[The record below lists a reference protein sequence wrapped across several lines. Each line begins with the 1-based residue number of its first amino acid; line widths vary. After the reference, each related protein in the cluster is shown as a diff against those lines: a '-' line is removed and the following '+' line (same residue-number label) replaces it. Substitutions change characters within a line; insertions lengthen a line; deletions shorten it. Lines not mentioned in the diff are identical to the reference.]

1 MTKELE
7 EALLAK
13 EKKIVGGKINAFRNL
28 DDNLME
34 EYLGEDFPLMEE
46 LRLALVGLNLG
57 TDIATYK
64 LVGRNSATKLQGFE
78 GTGAYQ
84 KENVISTTGFKLFVR
99 HVKSAYKSMIEL
111 MDAEEGTFSITREP
125 DDDLVNTIEDMKDE
139 EGVFRQD
146 DLEIVLDSFLRPKS
160 GKVKRGFS
168 TTFFEVLSAK
178 SKTNR
183 TMIYNHW
190 EEVYN
195 NFRSFNIPEE
205 FRDIFE
211 EAPIS
216 DEEKNK
222 LQGLRLPVYIM
233 KFPQVNILQY
243 EDDKT
248 AIGLLNDFM
257 SSPSILGETMSKYNR
272 YYRRGESEFTSEGGG
287 DEVNPDEVAE
297 DVLEN
302 LDITLDKDG
311 DPLYMMESMK
321 GSEIFAVDDVIVGKI
336 EAFFEEELQGSN
348 YSNEVRKILTD
359 SLKEFT
365 KEINIGVINR
375 EEYYLPMLD
384 DNIDII
390 MSFNRLRNTD
400 EGPMGV
406 PIQYEY
412 SYLEIDVRES
422 NIPRIKFVVDD
433 GMYSYDALCA
443 KINRD
448 AEKAFKTLSS
458 MIKRQPRTFMSRKN
472 IKALGYGGVGTSY
485 LSGIGPNI
493 TGLIPESEMESDYAM
508 ILIKRV
514 IEPLYIDE
522 MNGRFF
528 FGKDVPKFINTE
540 AYTQIKDSVRKTVG
554 RQIRTQG
561 VSVIQPRDLDYLT
574 TYFKSLKMYSRTDLG
589 NLRTQSN
596 NAAEVFNKIANLAST
611 SRQERT
617 RYNERIQNALGN
629 IIFDIYES
637 QGVDATQINT
647 KFMDR
652 PIKEYEN
659 AVGDDNLIISY
670 LMELLSDPDFRKY
683 AVREGGMQENL
694 AELQRTLESGLLSRI
709 YDDLGDN
716 SLSKSHTIATDMIRK
731 SKGLKIYKAYM
742 DINNVD
748 DVDYVIDLIYKEDR
762 VDIYAHD
769 IETILTL
776 NISNDTMASGVGLN
790 PQIIYKIKGL
800 FR

>member
-1 MTKELE
+1 
-7 EALLAK
+7 
-13 EKKIVGGKINAFRNL
+13 
-28 DDNLME
+28 
-34 EYLGEDFPLMEE
+34 
-46 LRLALVGLNLG
+46 
-57 TDIATYK
+57 
-64 LVGRNSATKLQGFE
+64 
-78 GTGAYQ
+78 
-84 KENVISTTGFKLFVR
+84 
-99 HVKSAYKSMIEL
+99 
-111 MDAEEGTFSITREP
+111 
-125 DDDLVNTIEDMKDE
+125 
-139 EGVFRQD
+139 
-146 DLEIVLDSFLRPKS
+146 
-160 GKVKRGFS
+160 
-168 TTFFEVLSAK
+168 
-178 SKTNR
+178 
-183 TMIYNHW
+183 
-190 EEVYN
+190 
-195 NFRSFNIPEE
+195 
-205 FRDIFE
+205 
-211 EAPIS
+211 
-216 DEEKNK
+216 
-222 LQGLRLPVYIM
+222 
-233 KFPQVNILQY
+233 
-243 EDDKT
+243 
-248 AIGLLNDFM
+248 
-257 SSPSILGETMSKYNR
+257 
-272 YYRRGESEFTSEGGG
+272 
-287 DEVNPDEVAE
+287 
-297 DVLEN
+297 
-302 LDITLDKDG
+302 
-311 DPLYMMESMK
+311 
-321 GSEIFAVDDVIVGKI
+321 
-336 EAFFEEELQGSN
+336 
-348 YSNEVRKILTD
+348 
-359 SLKEFT
+359 
-365 KEINIGVINR
+365 
-375 EEYYLPMLD
+375 
-384 DNIDII
+384 
-390 MSFNRLRNTD
+390 
-400 EGPMGV
+400 
-406 PIQYEY
+406 
-412 SYLEIDVRES
+412 
-422 NIPRIKFVVDD
+422 
-433 GMYSYDALCA
+433 MYSYEALCR

-448 AEKAFKTLSS
+448 AERAFKTLSS

-493 TGLIPESEMESDYAM
+493 TGLIPETEMESDYAM

-528 FGKDVPKFINTE
+528 FGRDVPEFIKTE
-540 AYTQIKDSVRKTVG
+540 AYTQVKDSVKKTVG

-670 LMELLSDPDFRKY
+670 LMELLSDPDFKTY

-709 YDDLGDN
+709 YDDIGDN
-716 SLSKSHTIATDMIRK
+716 SLSKSYTIATDMIRK

-742 DINNVD
+742 DINNID

-762 VDIYAHD
+762 VDVYAHD

-790 PQIIYKIKGL
+790 PQVIYKIKGL
-800 FR
+800 FRWVGNVFLKV

>member
-34 EYLGEDFPLMEE
+34 EYLGENFPLMEE

-64 LVGRNSATKLQGFE
+64 LVGRNSATNMQGFA

-84 KENVISTTGFKLFVR
+84 KENVISKTGFKLFVR

-111 MDAEEGTFSITREP
+111 MNAEEGTFSITREE

-146 DLEIVLDSFLRPKS
+146 DLGIVLDNMLRPKS

-168 TTFFEVLSAK
+168 TSFFEVLSAK

-195 NFRSFNIPEE
+195 NFRSFDIPEE
-205 FRDIFE
+205 FRVAFE
-211 EAPIS
+211 DAPIS

-243 EDDKT
+243 SDDKT

-257 SSPSILGETMSKYNR
+257 TSPSVLGETMSKYNQ

-287 DEVNPDEVAE
+287 DEVNPDEVAQ

-302 LDITLDKDG
+302 LDITLDKNG
-311 DPLYMMESMK
+311 DPLYMMESIK

-336 EAFFEEELQGSN
+336 EAFFEEELEGSN
-348 YSNEVRKILTD
+348 YSNEVRKILTG

-365 KEINIGVINR
+365 KEINIGIVNR

-384 DNIDII
+384 SNIDII
-390 MSFNRLRNTD
+390 RSFNRLRDTD
-400 EGPMGV
+400 EGIKGV

-412 SYLEIDVRES
+412 SYLEIDIGES
-422 NIPRIKFVVDD
+422 NIPRIRFVLDD
-433 GMYSYDALCA
+433 GMYSYEALCR

-448 AEKAFKTLSS
+448 AERAFKTLSS

-493 TGLIPESEMESDYAM
+493 TGLIPETEMESDYAM

-528 FGKDVPKFINTE
+528 FGRDVPEFIKTE
-540 AYTQIKDSVRKTVG
+540 AYTQVKDSVKKTVG

-670 LMELLSDPDFRKY
+670 LMELLSDPDFKTY

-709 YDDLGDN
+709 YDDIGDN
-716 SLSKSHTIATDMIRK
+716 SLSKSYTIATDMIRK

-742 DINNVD
+742 DINNID

-762 VDIYAHD
+762 VDVYAHD

-790 PQIIYKIKGL
+790 PQVIYKIKGL